1 MRRILFIDNAIEND
15 TYQALDY
22 WRPLLVY
29 PFDVFRVALGEWPSD
44 PDMYSHILITGS
56 TACVLDN
63 SDWMQT
69 EIQLIQSAV
78 KNGKVMLGSCF
89 GHQIIALSI
98 FGAQSVRKRPVPEIG
113 WPDIEILADDP
124 EKAADFY
131 RQVFE
136 WDISTWGGEQAYWL
150 VTTGPD
156 DEPGI
161 NGAIMHRHFD
171 QAVVNTQEVESLADA
186 LERIDGAGGKVV
198 QGPNEIPGVGTHA
211 YCADPQGIIFGVL
224 EPVQEEQD

>member
-1 MRRILFIDNAIEND
+1 MSIDGLYSLKKD
-15 TYQALDY
+15 
-22 WRPLLVY
+22 
-29 PFDVFRVALGEWPSD
+29 DV
-44 PDMYSHILITGS
+44 
-56 TACVLDN
+56 
-63 SDWMQT
+63 
-69 EIQLIQSAV
+69 SA
-78 KNGKVMLGSCF
+78 M
-89 GHQIIALSI
+89 
-98 FGAQSVRKRPVPEIG
+98 KRPVHF
-113 WPDIEILADDP
+113 EILADDP

-136 WDISTWGGEQAYWL
+136 WEISTWGGEQAYWL

-198 QGPNEIPGVGTHA
+198 QGPNEIPGVRHPCLLRRSRRESVWGVRACSRRSGLMLGVGAVAA
-211 YCADPQGIIFGVL
+211 YMPFEPSLPGIGA
-224 EPVQEEQD
+224 PYS